1 MATFDHIPPASQIE
15 STLRRVRARLLRAG
29 LIAVGERL
37 LAAAALAV
45 VLLTGL
51 DSLFWLPGVW
61 RLGLLTALAAIL
73 AGILQ
78 WGLWRAWQ
86 VYGRLEAVARACDH
100 AAPELHNGLESAL
113 QFMGGAF
120 RSGEFYSTELVAAAL
135 ERTASNV
142 RGSEAQKRLFDN
154 ITAPRAAQVRRR
166 RRILLA
172 ACSLCLG
179 LFLYRPLAVGQ
190 SLRAWAD
197 PFDLIRRERAY
208 HLIVSPGNI
217 TLMRGDSLS
226 VRAVGSIHRPGR
238 VRLDWWQAG
247 KVGQSREMSYL
258 RDQFEYRADLGP
270 LESDLSYVVS
280 QGSTVTDTFR
290 VTVTSNPFVTSLHLR
305 YEYPAYTGL
314 GVYETERDRAVQAL
328 RGTRVVLSGRA
339 SNPLA
344 AAELRLERGE
354 VHRMPVTAERVF
366 CDTLVLD
373 ADTRYSLRLT
383 DTWGLA
389 NTDTL
394 PYPVTVLNDEAP
406 RIVLLFPE
414 AEANLGREMVQPLMY
429 EAADDYGLSRVSLS
443 YRKEKT
449 GGRREDQER
458 SLSLPAGSSSGATHV
473 LERFNWELG
482 ELHLLPGE
490 SVLYRL
496 TAWDNDRVSGP
507 KATASAEFRLKFPS
521 LEEIFKQGEKQQEQI
536 ASRLDDLG
544 QEGQKTLEQVKKM
557 QEALER
563 GHEMDWQ
570 EKQRLGQALER
581 QKQIS
586 EQVGRLADQM
596 KQNIERM
603 QSAGASSPELLEKL
617 QRVQQLMDE
626 ISTDEVKELLSKI
639 QSSLDKLDNKAL
651 SDQMNKL
658 EFSQEKLLDK
668 LDKTIS
674 VLEKVKLEQQMD
686 FLVSR
691 TRELAAASEALADS
705 VAVKSPDGEQKGESA
720 DSLAASGAKPGQ
732 PGSEASADSLGAPG
746 SALSD
751 STQAGGQSSKRETE
765 QSPLERELTGKE
777 PAEALDQ
784 MKKLTAEVFDRMG
797 NAVKS
802 FDRAGQK
809 ELAAKL
815 GQESAPEQRESFEQD
830 YEETE
835 QALEAEQPG
844 KAAGSQRRA
853 GRRMD
858 ALHERMEKYSRELKE
873 KWRQEVSEAIL
884 RAFDNLDY
892 LSRHQEEVAEQIQA
906 ETDFSHPDVLKIA
919 GQQQEVSRGLSTVLA
934 GLVESARDN
943 FFISVRLLDIVDAA
957 SARSESA
964 ASLLSAEERNKDQAF
979 QAAAGALAAINAG
992 MLSLMEDHDNLLQ
1005 SSSGVGM
1012 DRMMKQLEQLSRRQE
1027 ELNRNMQQQMGSS
1040 QRRRNGQNPSG
1051 TGSGLSLPPQSAQGQ
1066 MQEMLR
1072 QMAAEQRAIQE
1083 QLARMAEQAGQS
1095 AQTGRLKDAL
1105 EGMEKEASEVAEQM
1119 LKRGVT
1125 PETLQRQQRLLDR
1138 MLSAQHSLR
1147 NNDSRDNERKSETAR
1162 DYTPAPPSALSPDLL
1177 DPAARQSELE
1187 AIFQKWNG
1195 AYPESYE
1202 NLIRK
1207 YYERLNAP
1215 QAGPEKG
1222 RADGNE

>member
-1 MATFDHIPPASQIE
+1 LAASEHITPSRQISAALSQ
-15 STLRRVRARLLRAG
+15 VRARLLRASF
-29 LIAVGERL
+29 LATGERL

-51 DSLFWLPGVW
+51 DSLFWLPGLW
-61 RLGLLTALAAIL
+61 RLGLLAALAVVL
-73 AGILQ
+73 AGIVLL
-78 WGLWRAWQ
+78 GLGRAWRA
-86 VYGRLEAVARACDH
+86 YGSYTAVARLCDR
-100 AAPELHNGLESAL
+100 AAPELRNGLESAL
-113 QFMGGAF
+113 QFMGGPF
-120 RSGEFYSTELVAAAL
+120 QSGGLYSTELVAAAL
-135 ERTASNV
+135 ERTASQV
-142 RGSEAQKRLFDN
+142 RGPEALRRLFEAV
-154 ITAPRAAQVRRR
+154 TAPRAATVRRR

-172 ACSLCLG
+172 ACALCLG
-179 LFLYRPLAVGQ
+179 LFIVRPLAVGQ
-190 SLRAWAD
+190 SLRAWVD

-208 HLIVSPGNI
+208 HLIVTPGNI

-226 VRAVGSIHRPGR
+226 IRAVGSIHRPGR
-238 VRLDWWQAG
+238 MRVDWWQAG
-247 KVGQSREMSYL
+247 KVGRSQEMSYL

-270 LESDLSYVVS
+270 VESDLSYVVS
-280 QGSTVTDTFR
+280 QGGTVTDTFR
-290 VTVTSNPFVTSLHLR
+290 VSVTSNPFVTGLQLR

-314 GVYETERDRAVQAL
+314 GVYETARDRAVQAL
-328 RGTRVVLSGRA
+328 RGTRVILSGRA

-344 AAELRLERGE
+344 EAVLSLENGA
-354 VHRMPVTAERVF
+354 VHRMSVTAEREF
-366 CDTLVLD
+366 CDTLVLSQN
-373 ADTRYSLRLT
+373 TRYSLRLT

-414 AEANLGREMVQPLMY
+414 AEANLSQEMVQTLMY
-429 EAADDYGLSRVSLS
+429 EAADDYGLSRVRLS
-443 YRKEKT
+443 YRKQKT
-449 GGRREDQER
+449 GGQQEEQEH
-458 SLSLPAGSSSGATHV
+458 SLDLPAGATPGTTHA

-482 ELHLLPGE
+482 GLHLLPGE

-507 KATASAEFRLKFPS
+507 KASTSAEFRLKFPS

-536 ASRLDDLG
+536 ASRLDNLG

-586 EQVGRLADQM
+586 EQVGRLAEQM

-603 QSAGASSPELLEKL
+603 KSAGASSPELLEKL

-626 ISTDEVKELLSKI
+626 ISTDEVKELLDKI
-639 QSSLDKLDNKAL
+639 QSSLDKLDRKAL
-651 SDQMNKL
+651 SEQMNKL
-658 EFSQEKLLDK
+658 EFSQEKLLNK

-686 FLVSR
+686 FLVNR
-691 TRELAAASEALADS
+691 TRELARASQALADS
-705 VAVKSPDGEQKGESA
+705 TAGKAPGTEPKGEGA
-720 DSLAASGAKPGQ
+720 DSTAAADSKAGQ
-732 PGSEASADSLGAPG
+732 PGLKAPDDSLGISGAG
-746 SALSD
+746 AD
-751 STQAGGQSSKRETE
+751 STQAAGVSKPETE

-777 PAEALDQ
+777 PAEALEQ
-784 MKKLTAEVFDRMG
+784 MKKLTNEVFDRMQ
-797 NAVKS
+797 NAVKN
-802 FDRAGQK
+802 FERAGRK
-809 ELAAKL
+809 ELSAKL
-815 GQESAPEQRESFEQD
+815 EQESAPEQRESFEQE
-830 YEETE
+830 YAEAEKE
-835 QALEAEQPG
+835 LEAEQPG
-844 KAAGSQRRA
+844 KAAASQRRA
-853 GRRMD
+853 GRKMES
-858 ALHERMEKYSRELKE
+858 LHERMDKYSRELKD
-873 KWRQEVSEAIL
+873 KWRQEVSEAML

-892 LSRHQEEVAEQIQA
+892 LSEHQEEVTEAIQD
-906 ETDFSHPDVLKIA
+906 ETDFNHPDVLQIA
-919 GQQQEVSRGLSTVLA
+919 GLQQEVSEGLAKVQA
-934 GLVESARDN
+934 GLVESAKDN
-943 FFISVRLLDIVDAA
+943 FFISIRLLDIVDAA
-957 SARSESA
+957 SARSASA
-964 ASLLSAEERNKDQAF
+964 VSLLGAEERNKDQAL
-979 QAAAGALAAINAG
+979 QAASGALAAINAG

-1005 SSSGVGM
+1005 SSSGVGL

-1027 ELNRNMQQQMGSS
+1027 ELNRKMQQQGGSQ
-1040 QRRRNGQNPSG
+1040 QRQQQGQNPSG
-1051 TGSGLSLPPQSAQGQ
+1051 TGSGLSLPQQSAAGQ

-1072 QMAAEQRAIQE
+1072 QMAAEQQAIQE

-1105 EGMEKEASEVAEQM
+1105 EGMEKEAREVAEQL

-1138 MLSAQHSLR
+1138 MLSAQQALKK
-1147 NNDSRDNERKSETAR
+1147 NDSSDNERKSETAR
-1162 DYTPAPPSALSPDLL
+1162 EYTPVPPSALNPDLL

-1187 AIFQKWNG
+1187 AIFRKWNG

-1207 YYERLNAP
+1207 YYERLNTAP
-1215 QAGPEKG
+1215 AAPERGGDK
-1222 RADGNE
+1222 GNE